1 MEHWN
6 TNTEDKV
13 KEKQTSTTSTSKPA
27 SARHPPLT
35 WQSSWKAA
43 LSRPSE
49 DLSKCVLEVATL
61 DFFFL
66 LKSPEPARL
75 GEDTLRWEDL
85 ERLERSNMELEMAE
99 T

>member
-1 MEHWN
+1 M
-6 TNTEDKV
+6 
-13 KEKQTSTTSTSKPA
+13 
-27 SARHPPLT
+27 
-35 WQSSWKAA
+35 
-43 LSRPSE
+43 

-66 LKSPEPARL
+66 LKSPDPARL
-75 GEDTLRWEDL
+75 GEDTLRWEDF